1 MGKTAIL
8 VKNVQTGL
16 RRVFDTLEQ
25 ASEVTGVSSASLSAA
40 TIDVRET
47 CGWVVRRVDRV
58 YALHMRV
65 HNEWLIATAT
75 SKGNFM
81 EYGNPARKIGTKE
94 TDEVRD
100 VTAGWYLQ
108 EGEL

>member
-25 ASEVTGVSSASLSAA
+25 AEAVTGVSSASLSAA
-40 TIDVRET
+40 TLAVREP

-65 HNEWLIATAT
+65 HNEWLIATST
-75 SKGNFM
+75 SKGSFM
-81 EYGNPARKIGTKE
+81 EYDNPSRKVSTRE
-94 TDEVRD
+94 VDEVRE